1 MAGRHDVVGP
11 MILAAHR
18 VGHLHWAQKM
28 LNEHIAFLTPEDG
41 LVLIES
47 AIRVSDT
54 CMLEILLP
62 LVPKTYLK
70 KEMSGWILST
80 AKQRNLYIL
89 RLLLLYHERNA
100 DLAMKWAVRY
110 NKAHIVILLAA
121 HVSEATRQEA
131 LVPAHKTHHI
141 PTMEALICGGTDI
154 DAHDGYLLIESI
166 RQKDISLVRRLL
178 DLGANPDIQNGLP
191 LRVAMEIYDA
201 RMVEILLNSGAVDT
215 FCDTIVTDVST
226 RQLIQRWR
234 TANKTKRLVH
244 AIRES
249 SIRFVFQWEKVA
261 NTISRDPKKALKYT
275 GILRHHFLGCRTLF
289 NYVYP
294 NEALEINTIPAKGM
308 GHREFCA
315 HLAYMSVK
323 MDQVMPELGGV
334 DLLGN
339 DLCSL
344 PKWKL
349 VLIHGRIYTLND
361 LAQML
366 TNHGRGPLTCPY
378 TRIQLPSRFI
388 NEHLALVRKYVMPNA
403 LCETNLI
410 SMVRETPMMTKFME
424 MRMALMYIFTK
435 LSYVP
440 SPDLILHASHETIED
455 ILRNLYLVMSDSPRI
470 FGFVTSL
477 RRYQITSNC
486 DIQKK
491 REMLIQLLHD
501 IVFMND
507 MHASTRGETVAMLLR
522 HYNIDGSPRN
532 DEEDTLAWILG
543 LIPPV
548 SFHDQVLTV
557 VNNQSIPYR
566 EPEYIRLL
574 GTSVP
579 ISAILNSSQTLHHD
593 ETDSSSSSFST
604 ASS

>member
-1 MAGRHDVVGP
+1 
-11 MILAAHR
+11 
-18 VGHLHWAQKM
+18 
-28 LNEHIAFLTPEDG
+28 
-41 LVLIES
+41 
-47 AIRVSDT
+47 
-54 CMLEILLP
+54 
-62 LVPKTYLK
+62 
-70 KEMSGWILST
+70 
-80 AKQRNLYIL
+80 
-89 RLLLLYHERNA
+89 
-100 DLAMKWAVRY
+100 
-110 NKAHIVILLAA
+110 
-121 HVSEATRQEA
+121 
-131 LVPAHKTHHI
+131 
-141 PTMEALICGGTDI
+141 
-154 DAHDGYLLIESI
+154 
-166 RQKDISLVRRLL
+166 
-178 DLGANPDIQNGLP
+178 
-191 LRVAMEIYDA
+191 
-201 RMVEILLNSGAVDT
+201 
-215 FCDTIVTDVST
+215 
-226 RQLIQRWR
+226 
-234 TANKTKRLVH
+234 
-244 AIRES
+244 
-249 SIRFVFQWEKVA
+249 
-261 NTISRDPKKALKYT
+261 
-275 GILRHHFLGCRTLF
+275 
-289 NYVYP
+289 
-294 NEALEINTIPAKGM
+294 
-308 GHREFCA
+308 
-315 HLAYMSVK
+315 
-323 MDQVMPELGGV
+323 
-334 DLLGN
+334 
-339 DLCSL
+339 
-344 PKWKL
+344 
-349 VLIHGRIYTLND
+349 
-361 LAQML
+361 
-366 TNHGRGPLTCPY
+366 
-378 TRIQLPSRFI
+378 
-388 NEHLALVRKYVMPNA
+388 MPNA